1 MSMQRTKTV
10 PQVDPTMERDAVL
23 PPTPQELLVRWI
35 KRAGVLALVASLL
48 LHLSGGYLASLIR
61 LGGGGVGDV
70 AAGEEAGAP
79 IGMALATEAQL
90 AEIAAAAGSPEALPT
105 VPEETSAAPS
115 MPLVEGGELTAPTLS
130 SGGMSDLGSLTGG
143 GDVNMDGGGGGGL
156 GGSGGGSGAS
166 FFGVEAGGTR
176 FALILDASGS
186 MQGLR
191 LQRLKRE
198 LSATI
203 EGLAPDAQVS
213 VILFSDTPRPLRK
226 RVQWVDATAA
236 NKRELIAEVSLLTDT
251 DLGPNTLV
259 MPAFRMIF
267 SQLRPR
273 PDAIYLMTDGEFLD
287 GVGSVPEEVALLNR
301 AQERPVPIHAIC
313 FGDPRGEEHMKRI
326 ARQSGGTYTFVPV
339 D

>member
-1 MSMQRTKTV
+1 MTMRRTNPV
-10 PQVDPTMERDAVL
+10 PEIDPTMERDAVL
-23 PPTPQELLVRWI
+23 PPTPQELVIRWI
-35 KRAGVLALVASLL
+35 KRAGVLALVASLA

-61 LGGGGVGDV
+61 LGGGGVGNV
-70 AAGEEAGAP
+70 GVSEEAGAP
-79 IGMALATEAQL
+79 IGMALATETQL

-105 VPEETSAAPS
+105 VPEETNAAPS
-115 MPLVEGGELTAPTLS
+115 MPLVEGGELTAPTLTA
-130 SGGMSDLGSLTGG
+130 GGMSDLGSLTGG
-143 GDVNMDGGGGGGL
+143 GDVNIDGSGGGGL

-198 LSATI
+198 LSSTI

-213 VILFSDTPRPLRK
+213 VVLFSDTPRPLRK

-236 NKRELIAEVSLLTDT
+236 NKRELIAEVGLLTDQ

-259 MPAFRMIF
+259 MPAFRLIF

-287 GVGSVPEEVALLNR
+287 GVASVPEEVALLNR
-301 AQERPVPIHAIC
+301 AQERPVPIHTIC
-313 FGDPRGEEHMKRI
+313 FGDPRGEDYMKRI

>member
-1 MSMQRTKTV
+1 MRRLKTA
-10 PQVDPTMERDAVL
+10 PEIDPTMERDAVL
-23 PPTPQELLVRWI
+23 PPTPRELLIRWI

-48 LHLSGGYLASLIR
+48 LHLSGGYLATLIR
-61 LGGGGVGDV
+61 LGAGGVGDV
-70 AAGEEAGAP
+70 GMSDEAGAP
-79 IGMALATEAQL
+79 IGMALATETQL

-105 VPEETSAAPS
+105 VPEETNAQPA
-115 MPLVEGGELTAPTLS
+115 MPLVEGGELNAPTLT
-130 SGGMSDLGSLTGG
+130 SGGLSDLGSLTGS
-143 GDVNMDGGGGGGL
+143 GDVTIDGGGGGAL

-176 FALILDASGS
+176 FAMILDASGS

-236 NKRELIAEVSLLTDT
+236 NKRELIAEVSLLTDQ

-259 MPAFRMIF
+259 MPAFRLLF

-287 GVGSVPEEVALLNR
+287 AVGSVPEEVALLNR
-301 AQERPVPIHAIC
+301 AQERPVPIHTIC
-313 FGDPRGEEHMKRI
+313 FGDVRGEETMKRI

>member
-1 MSMQRTKTV
+1 
-10 PQVDPTMERDAVL
+10 
-23 PPTPQELLVRWI
+23 
-35 KRAGVLALVASLL
+35 
-48 LHLSGGYLASLIR
+48 
-61 LGGGGVGDV
+61 
-70 AAGEEAGAP
+70 
-79 IGMALATEAQL
+79 
-90 AEIAAAAGSPEALPT
+90 
-105 VPEETSAAPS
+105 
-115 MPLVEGGELTAPTLS
+115 
-130 SGGMSDLGSLTGG
+130 
-143 GDVNMDGGGGGGL
+143 
-156 GGSGGGSGAS
+156 
-166 FFGVEAGGTR
+166 
-176 FALILDASGS
+176 

-213 VILFSDTPRPLRK
+213 VVLFSDTPRPLRK

-236 NKRELIAEVSLLTDT
+236 NKRELIAEVGLLTDQ

-259 MPAFRMIF
+259 MPGFRLIF

-287 GVGSVPEEVALLNR
+287 GVASVPEEVALLNR
-301 AQERPVPIHAIC
+301 AQERPVPIHTIC
-313 FGDPRGEEHMKRI
+313 FGDPRGEESMKRI